1 MVKLLF
7 VDDEKGITDLLENFF
22 RRHGFT
28 TQSANTAEDAVEF
41 VKANRPDIVF
51 LDIQLGYVSGLD
63 VLKTIKGID
72 ATIKVIML
80 TVVEERS
87 TVEKATLSGTA
98 SSTLITPF
106 TVSSICSA
114 RGSFV
119 LTIAFCS
126 YASSL

>member
-28 TQSANTAEDAVEF
+28 TQSANTAEDAVES
-41 VKANRPDIVF
+41 VKADRPDIVF

-63 VLKTIKGID
+63 VLKTIKEID

-87 TVEKATLSGTA
+87 TVERARNLGA
-98 SSTLITPF
+98 EEYITKPF
-106 TVSSICSA
+106 QVKYLGEVVVKKIQELMKDK
-114 RGSFV
+114 GS
-119 LTIAFCS
+119 
-126 YASSL
+126 